1 MKLETAREFISRKKR
16 ELKQHPMKLSRM
28 KDIGRRGVHGWIR
41 EAATFMPQRSL
52 AEDKVFVFERLRR
65 VSIEGRSVYASA
77 KVGAVEYR
85 IGYFMRGQMRGR
97 KGRWTWG
104 QFCPMVPCGD
114 FTKLLAKAEREGTIL

>member
-1 MKLETAREFISRKKR
+1 MKLETAGEFVTRKQR
-16 ELKQHPMKLSRM
+16 ELKLHPTKLSQM

-41 EAATFMPQRSL
+41 EAATFMPQTDM

-65 VSIEGRSVYASA
+65 VSIEGRIAHASA
-77 KVGAVEYR
+77 TVGSVEYR

-104 QFCPMVPCGD
+104 QFCPMVPCRD
-114 FTKLLAKAEREGTIL
+114 FTKLLAKAEREGTTL